1 MKFEYTSV
9 FGTNAKGRLLKRPLV
24 ELELIGK
31 NKNIKALGLLDSGA
45 DTTLINLEYAKAL
58 DAVLDTER
66 KKEFI
71 GISGARIPCYLS
83 SITLK
88 VKHFDKPVAALVAF
102 IFSIFPLRKVGCMA
116 KISSL
121 KPSLFMQFGCL
132 F

>member
-102 IFSIFPLRKVGCMA
+102 IDS
-116 KISSL
+116 
-121 KPSLFMQFGCL
+121 PSVDILLGQEDCQ
-132 F
+132 